1 MKLVSDEAVS
11 PVFINQ
17 VRNHIL
23 SAVFDLNPRDFYF
36 TVLVE
41 VFTNHLAESTYFP
54 NHIEGTEHE
63 IMVLKPANTFQIIR
77 CCPNFEKI
85 LIDGFRHHSISL
97 LNKSFSNVISA
108 NCKDQ
113 AINNSNICYLIY
125 YGARKVFHKI
135 VQQMFF

>member
-17 VRNHIL
+17 VPNHIL
-23 SAVFDLNPRDFYF
+23 SAVFDLNPHDLYF

-41 VFTNHLAESTYFP
+41 VFTNHLAEITYFP

-63 IMVLKPANTFQIIR
+63 IMVLKPANTCQINR
-77 CCPNFEKI
+77 CCHNFEKI
-85 LIDGFRHHSISL
+85 LIDGFWHHSISL
-97 LNKSFSNVISA
+97 LNKSFSNIIFA

-113 AINNSNICYLIY
+113 AISNSNIWYLIC